1 MWCCDAEVWCQCL
14 ASAELKDWQRF
25 DLCIFRRDMGRPS
38 LVLTRAERKE
48 QKQIFTRKA
57 HKYMNL
63 GIKQNKFHYNGVDD
77 SGKARK
83 V

>member
-1 MWCCDAEVWCQCL
+1 
-14 ASAELKDWQRF
+14 
-25 DLCIFRRDMGRPS
+25 MGRPS

>member
-1 MWCCDAEVWCQCL
+1 MQLVD
-14 ASAELKDWQRF
+14 
-25 DLCIFRRDMGRPS
+25 RRRNKGRPA
-38 LVLTRAERKE
+38 LVLTKAERKE

-57 HKYMNL
+57 HQYMNL
-63 GIKQNKFHYNGVDD
+63 GIKANKFHYNGVDD